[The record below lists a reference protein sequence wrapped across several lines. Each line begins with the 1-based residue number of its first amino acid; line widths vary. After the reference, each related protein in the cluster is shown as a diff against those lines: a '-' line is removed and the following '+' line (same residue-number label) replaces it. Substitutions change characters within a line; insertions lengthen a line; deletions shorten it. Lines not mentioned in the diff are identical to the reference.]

1 MARLPTRR
9 THSALR
15 TALGH
20 YVLNGVAVAAGL
32 LLISALVHLWL
43 GAFAASAAAVGVIV
57 SIPPDYAAPRR
68 GKLWLV
74 LPAPLLGLPLF
85 FAVQLLHAS
94 PLALGLL
101 VVPATFLAFL
111 GMAWGKRGAP
121 VAISVMFAMV
131 FSMAV
136 PAPGG
141 RDAMDA
147 ALTTSLYFG
156 LGALLYLPFSVLA
169 NLLLNARYRVQLLA
183 DVLLSLAALMRL
195 QARQFTPAAPDSV
208 PRPLTGLLLRRHA
221 ALADQLQAARDIV
234 LESPSTPR
242 RQRLAG
248 MLIQVLEMRDHLLA
262 CELDLDSL
270 RAHPVHASAL
280 AGQQEVLLALAGE
293 VENLAD
299 ALLLGRQP
307 VVFDSLRPRLLAA
320 LPSAGQSAEGAA
332 GIDEPDAG
340 FTPRRLARA
349 LGSRI
354 GQLNDEALRL
364 VALARNEAEPDL
376 AVVRASWQ
384 MFVSPTTWSW
394 RPFGLLWNWDAPPLR
409 HAIRAALAIATGFA
423 IAQQLPWGTHAY
435 WVLLTIVVVLR
446 GSLAQTLERRNSRV
460 AGTLLGCVLALG
472 LLSAQLPA
480 VVLMVCVTVAQAV
493 SHAFAI
499 RRYLITAVAATVL
512 GLVQAHLLNG
522 GGGTALAL
530 FERVVDTLI
539 GTGIAWAFAYVL
551 PSWER
556 SQVPALVART
566 LTAQARHARVALG
579 LGQLHAADNA
589 PELAWR
595 LARRE
600 AYDSLSALVQATQR
614 SLSEPRAVRP
624 PLQALEHLQ
633 ARSYQLLAQLTAV
646 KTLLLQRRGMLRP
659 EQVQAPLELAAER
672 IDAIL
677 SGAAPVGAAG
687 VGLPDTVAPGPEPM
701 PGPLESDLSPWLLRR
716 LQLATALAEQLRGD
730 ADDVLRPLSERSAA
744 QGILQNI
751 QKP

>member
-1 MARLPTRR
+1 MVRLPTRR
-9 THSALR
+9 TRSALR

-280 AGQQEVLLALAGE
+280 AGQQEVLRALASE

-556 SQVPALVART
+556 SQIPALVART

-659 EQVQAPLELAAER
+659 EQVEAPLELAAER

-677 SGAAPVGAAG
+677 SGAVPVGAAG
-687 VGLPDTVAPGPEPM
+687 GGLPDPVAPGPEPM

-716 LQLATALAEQLRGD
+716 LQLAAALAEQLRGD
-730 ADDVLRPLSERSAA
+730 ADDVLRTLSEGSAA
-744 QGILQNI
+744 QGMSQNI